1 MATEIGT
8 AYLSIVAS
16 TGGMTKDIK
25 KAFGQVETE
34 GEKSGKASGG
44 GFIRGLGGKIIAAGA
59 VLGVGA
65 AVGKTI
71 SLGMQRAMS
80 IEGSQKKLEG
90 LGHSAQSITSIMGS
104 ALSSVKGTAYGL
116 GDAASVAAMM
126 AAAGVKNGE
135 QMTTTLKTVADV
147 AAISGRSLTDI
158 GTIFGSV
165 AARGKLQGDDM
176 LQLMSSGVPVLQ
188 LLAKQTG
195 KTSAEVS
202 DMVSKGKIDFATFEA
217 AMRQGMGGA
226 ALKSGETF
234 SGAVANMQAALG
246 RLGAAFMAP
255 GLAAAKPLLAGLTAV
270 LDSVT
275 SAVAPAAEALASKMV
290 PAAERIG
297 AVLQGLA
304 AGKPLGELLGD
315 AAPVTSLVSAVSPL
329 GVALRALQPV
339 LPQLAQ
345 AFLQVV
351 QALLPAV
358 PAIAQVASTIASGLA
373 VALGQIIPIITPI
386 VVKLAE
392 LAGAL
397 LSNEPV
403 LYAIIGAFAGFKVI
417 SGVATTVGT
426 LTSAFSAAQGVLGAF
441 SAGLR
446 LIPWVGEAGKAA
458 GFALQ
463 LGQGI
468 GRVLPI
474 VTGALKGL
482 WAVML
487 ANPIGVVIGIIA
499 ALVAGLVW
507 FFTQT
512 EVGRQIWA
520 DFTNWLAG
528 VWSTIQANWT
538 SSFASL
544 GQLMSSLWTG
554 LTAGATAAWNGV
566 VTGAQWA
573 ASGLQALWGVVTA
586 QASAAW
592 SGLVAIVQA
601 IWGTVAPILTAPI
614 QGFVA
619 VMSAVF
625 ESIKAV
631 VAAGFLVI
639 VGLFTGNGT
648 MIVQAMGG
656 LGSTLQGIW
665 SGAFA
670 RLASIA
676 AAAGSALL
684 GILSHA
690 WSALSGAATAAW
702 GAVSSAF
709 LSGVG
714 RAAAFAAQL
723 PGRAASALAA
733 LGGLILGIAS
743 RAWASLVSAFAAGVS
758 NAIVHAR
765 ALPGRV
771 SAALAALGGLILGIA
786 SRAWSSLV
794 SAFAA
799 GVSQAISE
807 ARALPG
813 RAAAALAGTGNALRS
828 AGANLIRGF
837 LGGIENMASQVA
849 AKAREVVGGAVRAA
863 QNALGIRSPS
873 RVFMLIGNQTG
884 QGLVI
889 GLDRMVGPVAAS
901 AADMV
906 AAAIPDGGLIGKAT
920 GAALN
925 DLSGQV
931 SMTVQAKYDALAV
944 RLPRPSDAPTP
955 APSDRME
962 VLLEQLIAEVR
973 AGREIYLDGD
983 KLVGG
988 TTRRTSE
995 SLSASQHGASRAN
1008 GQAGL
1013 VVV

>member
-44 GFIRGLGGKIIAAGA
+44 GFIRGLGGKVIAAGA

-71 SLGMQRAMS
+71 SLGMERAMS

-90 LGHSAQSITSIMGS
+90 LGYSAQSITSIMGS
-104 ALSSVKGTAYGL
+104 ALASVKGTAYGL

-135 QMTTTLKTVADV
+135 QMTTTLKTVAGV

-202 DMVSKGKIDFATFEA
+202 DMVSKGEIDFATFEA

-315 AAPVTSLVSAVSPL
+315 AAPIASLVSAVSPL

-358 PAIAQVASTIASGLA
+358 PAIARVASTIASGLA
-373 VALGQIIPIITPI
+373 VALSQIIPIITPI

-487 ANPIGVVIGIIA
+487 ANPIGLVVIAIGAVVA
-499 ALVAGLVW
+499 ALVW

-512 EVGRQIWA
+512 EVGRAAWQSFV
-520 DFTNWLAG
+520 DWLAG
-528 VWSTIQANWT
+528 AWSSIVTSAQVAFAGMQAIW
-538 SSFASL
+538 
-544 GQLMSSLWTG
+544 
-554 LTAGATAAWNGV
+554 AT
-566 VTGAQWA
+566 
-573 ASGLQALWGVVTA
+573 VTA

-592 SGLVAIVQA
+592 SGFVAMLQTV
-601 IWGTVAPILTAPI
+601 WGTVGPILTAPF
-614 QGFVA
+614 QAFSTVL
-619 VMSAVF
+619 SAVF
-625 ESIKAV
+625 ESVKAI
-631 VAAGFLVI
+631 VAAGFLVV
-639 VGLFTGNGT
+639 VGIFTGNGDL
-648 MIVQAMGG
+648 IAQAMSG

-665 SGAFA
+665 SGA
-670 RLASIA
+670 LATLGSIA
-676 AAAGSALL
+676 SAAGSALL
-684 GILSHA
+684 GILSGA
-690 WSALSGAATAAW
+690 WNALAGAASGAW
-702 GAVSSAF
+702 RAVSSAF
-709 LSGVG
+709 MSGVAV
-714 RAAAFAAQL
+714 AAAFAAQL
-723 PGRAASALAA
+723 PGRAMSALAS
-733 LGGLILGIAS
+733 LGSLIGGVAT
-743 RAWASLVSAFAAGVS
+743 RAWATLVAAFVSGVA
-758 NAIVHAR
+758 NAVSEVR
-765 ALPGRV
+765 ALPGKA
-771 SAALAALGGLILGIA
+771 SAAM
-786 SRAWSSLV
+786 
-794 SAFAA
+794 A
-799 GVSQAISE
+799 G
-807 ARALPG
+807 
-813 RAAAALAGTGNALRS
+813 AGSALRS
-828 AGANLIRGF
+828 AGEDLIRGF
-837 LGGIENMASQVA
+837 LGGIASMASQVA
-849 AKAREVVGGAVRAA
+849 AKAREVVGGAVSAA
-863 QNALGIRSPS
+863 KSALGIHSPS
-873 RVFMLIGNQTG
+873 RVFRLIGTQTG

-889 GLDRMVGPVAAS
+889 GLEGMTDAVGRAGEA
-901 AADMV
+901 MV

>member
-601 IWGTVAPILTAPI
+601 IWGTVGPILTAPI

-639 VGLFTGNGT
+639 VGL
-648 MIVQAMGG
+648 
-656 LGSTLQGIW
+656 
-665 SGAFA
+665 
-670 RLASIA
+670 LASIA
-676 AAAGSALL
+676 AAAGPALL